1 MNIACMGSVSAA
13 EAIGL
18 ANQSYSAA
26 KGVGDTAFQA
36 AAAADASGGF
46 DWSVF
51 LANIVRPQIQNTPGV
66 APAPAKSST
75 TPYLIAGGA
84 AVLAMLALK

>member
-18 ANQSYSAA
+18 ANQSYAAA
-26 KGVGDTAFQA
+26 KGIGDTG
-36 AAAADASGGF
+36 SSF
-46 DWSVF
+46 DWSTF
-51 LANIVRPQIQNTPGV
+51 LANIVRPQIQNTPGA
-66 APAPAKSST
+66 APAPAKSGL
-75 TPYLIAGGA
+75 TPYLVAGGA